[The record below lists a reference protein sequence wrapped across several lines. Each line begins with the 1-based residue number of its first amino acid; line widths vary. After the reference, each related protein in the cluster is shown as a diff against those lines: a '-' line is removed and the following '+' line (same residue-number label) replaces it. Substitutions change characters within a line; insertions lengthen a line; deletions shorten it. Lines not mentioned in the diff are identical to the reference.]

1 MFGGGDESGETKGV
15 KRRFNRTMLAQ
26 DWDSLGGNPSIMKR
40 GKARAKKG

>member
-1 MFGGGDESGETKGV
+1 MFGGGDESGEKKGV

-26 DWDSLGGNPSIMKR
+26 DSDSLDGNPSTTKR